1 MNVFLI
7 GVHYKIILRLV
18 LDLTYDPTSLKH
30 QNKYSTPTSQ
40 TTSFNSKDS
49 FLRLKLLKFKC
60 KKNGVQSKEFV

>member
-1 MNVFLI
+1 MFFLI

-30 QNKYSTPTSQ
+30 QDKHSTPTSQ

-49 FLRLKLLKFKC
+49 FLRLSF
-60 KKNGVQSKEFV
+60 ETFEI

>member
-1 MNVFLI
+1 MFFLI

-30 QNKYSTPTSQ
+30 QNKHSSPTSQ

-49 FLRLKLLKFKC
+49 FLRLKLLK
-60 KKNGVQSKEFV
+60 S

>member
-1 MNVFLI
+1 MFFLI

-30 QNKYSTPTSQ
+30 QDKHSTLTSQ

-49 FLRLKLLKFKC
+49 FLRLSF
-60 KKNGVQSKEFV
+60 ETFEI